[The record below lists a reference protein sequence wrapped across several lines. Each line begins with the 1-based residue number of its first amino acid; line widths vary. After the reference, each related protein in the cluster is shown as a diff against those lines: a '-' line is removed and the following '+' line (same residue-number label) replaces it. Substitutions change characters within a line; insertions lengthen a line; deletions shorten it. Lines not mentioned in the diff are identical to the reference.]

1 MKDYARLW
9 KQIVA
14 FFSFVRELDKTKD
27 PSIDFERRN
36 KSVLTT
42 SSNGL
47 GGFAVDGS
55 GVRAEIVRIVV
66 VVAVAIPPSVP
77 AAAVEAAQHRI
88 RPRRF
93 GCKG

>member
-1 MKDYARLW
+1 MSH
-9 KQIVA
+9 
-14 FFSFVRELDKTKD
+14 FSFARELDKTKD

-36 KSVLTT
+36 KSVLTIL
-42 SSNGL
+42 SNGL

-55 GVRAEIVRIVV
+55 GVQVEIVRIVV
-66 VVAVAIPPSVP
+66 VVAVAIPPLVL

-93 GCKG
+93 GYKG